1 MNTSRLNSSRISRI
15 DKKTNNLQNVSIA
28 VVGQGTEFTIYEDA
42 QVDPYL
48 ELISGE
54 ERRGG
59 GQQPAEGEEGAMETD

>member
-1 MNTSRLNSSRISRI
+1 MFDTTI
-15 DKKTNNLQNVSIA
+15 DAYSFDILQNVSIA